1 MTAQGWGSEAVD
13 FLMSRLRMEVKV
25 RDPGTGELSSPVK
38 KEAGTPQ
45 GEILS
50 PALFLVFIAPLLESI
65 QAKRAAIGHYQRI
78 VVGNR
83 SVECSQSGYADDYV
97 AMASHKEEAREAFR
111 IVEDMLRMAG
121 LQLGYKR
128 VEASGAAKKTAMLP
142 FGRAADEF
150 DDESRIG
157 LAAAEI
163 G

>member
-1 MTAQGWGSEAVD
+1 
-13 FLMSRLRMEVKV
+13 MEVKV

-97 AMASHKEEAREAFR
+97 AMAPHKKEAREAFR

-121 LQLGYKR
+121 LQLGYNEWKHQGQPKR
-128 VEASGAAKKTAMLP
+128 RQCFRSGAQQTNLMMSQGSA
-142 FGRAADEF
+142 
-150 DDESRIG
+150 
-157 LAAAEI
+157 
-163 G
+163 